1 MARVSALTLARR
13 ACARTASIR
22 TTEPPT
28 NSTYAST
35 GTPTFVIAPIFDR
48 RHEAQVAHTK
58 DASMSTGMAS
68 PKTRAIAGE
77 KRGESVKP
85 DHIKTSWA
93 RSGPRKTSTVS
104 QNVFQGRASH
114 QRTNRGSMAY
124 AHPVVIDHS
133 THAHSAEADVVM
145 AGRQHSMAVP
155 PVNQRAFIGRQRLIF
170 SSS

>member
-28 NSTYAST
+28 SSTYAST

-68 PKTRAIAGE
+68 TKTRAIGDAGTRPGAGE

-85 DHIKTSWA
+85 DPIKTSWA
-93 RSGPRKTSTVS
+93 RSG
-104 QNVFQGRASH
+104 
-114 QRTNRGSMAY
+114 
-124 AHPVVIDHS
+124 
-133 THAHSAEADVVM
+133 
-145 AGRQHSMAVP
+145 
-155 PVNQRAFIGRQRLIF
+155 
-170 SSS
+170 